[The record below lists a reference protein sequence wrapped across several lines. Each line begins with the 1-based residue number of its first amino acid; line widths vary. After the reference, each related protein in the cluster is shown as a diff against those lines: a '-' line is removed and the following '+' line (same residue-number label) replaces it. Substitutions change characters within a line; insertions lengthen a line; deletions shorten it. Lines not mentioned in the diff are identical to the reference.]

1 MSGILLS
8 WLGLGLLA
16 ATWTNWLIYRRRYIC
31 YSYSCCFS
39 WTHPL
44 KSLLLQPLA
53 LSLAAFIEP
62 LVHRRNVASLRL
74 FYRYYFGKCPSE
86 LDTLTAF
93 LYSRR
98 RFTRYSN
105 SLPNSPVTIPT
116 CYARVIS
123 FFFFF
128 VLFCF
133 CTTLDSG
140 FLWPQ
145 NAFLWPMI

>member
-1 MSGILLS
+1 MTGAGAPS
-8 WLGLGLLA
+8 
-16 ATWTNWLIYRRRYIC
+16 C
-31 YSYSCCFS
+31 YLDKLVNLQKAVYM
-39 WTHPL
+39 
-44 KSLLLQPLA
+44 LLLLLLLLLNPSLEILPLQHLA

-98 RFTRYSN
+98 RFTCYSN

-116 CYARVIS
+116 CYAHVIS

-128 VLFCF
+128 WFYF
-133 CTTLDSG
+133 CTTVDSG

-145 NAFLWPMI
+145 NAFL